1 MKEFSS
7 YQDIKSRSHPCVY
20 SHKQYLADN
29 FRGLE
34 NQHLLIQLLLLFPFL
49 AFSSKKD
56 IRLTK
61 KYRLDS
67 VYDVGKLERALN
79 FRLDEKVFNTQLKSI
94 EKIDGSTIDYQS
106 FYSQLFIKLYKYFFI
121 ELVDS
126 IYLKS
131 DTDIGGKEI
140 KYRQSISEFIKEFYS
155 SDDFKKSDTSPSW
168 FEIKK
173 NERKKELL
181 NSFGFNADY
190 QKQILKELK
199 IYTINSKRARY
210 FYATIENN
218 ITLPKT
224 LASAK
229 KNSLLRPLFVEI
241 VCKICYPEVFNPD
254 YTIQELNTK
263 YRKFLT
269 TYVRSN
275 GSPFKLN
282 NTNFQNSSFF

>member
-1 MKEFSS
+1 MKELSS
-7 YQDIKSRSHPCVY
+7 YQDIKSWSHPCVY
-20 SHKQYLADN
+20 SHKEYLAEN
-29 FRGLE
+29 LSTLE

-67 VYDVGKLERALN
+67 VYDVEKLERALN

-94 EKIDGSTIDYQS
+94 ENIDGSTIDYQN
-106 FYSQLFIKLYKYFFI
+106 FYSDLFIKLYKYFFI

-131 DTDIGGKEI
+131 EKDIGGKEI
-140 KYRQSISEFIKEFYS
+140 KYRQSISEFMEELDS
-155 SDDFKKSDTSPSW
+155 NDDLKKSDTSPSW

-173 NERKKELL
+173 NERKKELV

-190 QKQILKELK
+190 QKQILTELK
-199 IYTINSKRARY
+199 IHTINSKRARY

-218 ITLPKT
+218 ISLPKT
-224 LASAK
+224 LTSAE

-241 VCKICYPEVFNPD
+241 VCKLCYPEVFNSD
-254 YTIQELNTK
+254 YTKRELNTK

-269 TYVRSN
+269 TYAKSN
-275 GSPFKLN
+275 GSDQ
-282 NTNFQNSSFF
+282 T

>member
-7 YQDIKSRSHPCVY
+7 HEDIKSWSHPCVY
-20 SHKQYLADN
+20 YHRGYVADSLSS
-29 FRGLE
+29 LE
-34 NQHLLIQLLLLFPFL
+34 NQHLLIQLLLLFPYL
-49 AFSSKKD
+49 AFSSKKE

-61 KYRLDS
+61 KNKLDS
-67 VYDVGKLERALN
+67 VYDVKKLERALN
-79 FRLDEKVFNTQLKSI
+79 FRLDENVFNTQLKSI
-94 EKIDGSTIDYQS
+94 KNINGSTIDCQN
-106 FYSQLFIKLYKYFFI
+106 FYSDLFIKLYKYFFI

-140 KYRQSISEFIKEFYS
+140 KYRQSISEFMEELGS
-155 SDDFKKSDTSPSW
+155 NDDLKKSDTSPSW

-173 NERKKELL
+173 NERKKELV

-190 QKQILKELK
+190 QKQILTELK
-199 IYTINSKRARY
+199 IHTINSKRARY
-210 FYATIENN
+210 FYAIIENN
-218 ITLPKT
+218 ISLPKT
-224 LASAK
+224 LTSAE
-229 KNSLLRPLFVEI
+229 KNSLLRPLFEEI

-254 YTIQELNTK
+254 YTRQELNTK

-275 GSPFKLN
+275 GSV
-282 NTNFQNSSFF
+282 